1 MDYFQIKKLA
11 HQEAEDDEID
21 GVLASELREKLIKG
35 ETAS

>member
-1 MDYFQIKKLA
+1 MVYG
-11 HQEAEDDEID
+11 EAEDDELE